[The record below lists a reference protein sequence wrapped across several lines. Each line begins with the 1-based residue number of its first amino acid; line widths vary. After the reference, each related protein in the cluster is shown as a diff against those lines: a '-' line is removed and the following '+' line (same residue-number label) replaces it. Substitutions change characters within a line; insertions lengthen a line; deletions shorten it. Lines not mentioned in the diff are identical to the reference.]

1 MKALIQ
7 LAMLIP
13 IIGLSLQGC
22 GKKQASKLMGEPYR
36 GQKWSGN
43 GNPVN
48 GSSTDPRGTLQY
60 QFADVQGCN
69 YQRPAMESE
78 GWPEG
83 CEVQGDGSVMYAK
96 LHGANAYYAKSP
108 EVDFTGWTTINV
120 SAQIDATRGNDAWP
134 QIQVV
139 ERRHICLEMYDLN
152 TGSPG
157 NNVIGQQC
165 KEITASDGIVTYD
178 LAFHADGRALNRI
191 QLMVGVSPGRGGGPQ
206 NTMTTIG
213 PTVHMIEYSASR

>member
-22 GKKQASKLMGEPYR
+22 GKRESKNSRMLGEAYD
-36 GQKWSGN
+36 GTKWSGN
-43 GNPVN
+43 GHPTSLED
-48 GSSTDPRGTLQY
+48 GRGTYRY
-60 QFADVQGCN
+60 QFTDVQGCN
-69 YQRPAMESE
+69 YQRPAMQSE
-78 GWPEG
+78 GWLEG

-96 LHGANAYYAKSP
+96 LYGANAYYAKSP

-120 SAQIDATRGNDAWP
+120 SAKIDATRGNDAWP

-178 LAFHADGRALNRI
+178 VAFHADGRALNRM
-191 QLMVGVSPGRGGGPQ
+191 QFMVGVSGGRGGGPQ
-206 NTMTTIG
+206 MTMTTIG